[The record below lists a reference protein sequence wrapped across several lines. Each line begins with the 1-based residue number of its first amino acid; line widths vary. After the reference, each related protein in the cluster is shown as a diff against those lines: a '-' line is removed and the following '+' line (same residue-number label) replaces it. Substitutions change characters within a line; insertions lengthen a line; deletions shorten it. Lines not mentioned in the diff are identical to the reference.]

1 MPEDKVEFTMHTCK
15 LCGPKEA
22 YFFAPSELKNKPS
35 YCMKCI
41 SQRRKARAEKNPVP
55 GHFDVDYRRHIS

>member
-1 MPEDKVEFTMHTCK
+1 MPEFTVHQCK

-22 YFFAPSELKNKPS
+22 CLFAPSELKKKTS
-35 YCMKCI
+35 FCQKCI
-41 SQRRKARAEKNPVP
+41 RQRRKDRAEKNPVP